1 VNKEQAVSSNRS
13 KEGYDSQRRF
23 ADKVVDETRN
33 MKSVTHTDFRGRP
46 VRSGADVPHGA
57 DDGLDLRTIIETR
70 NEQSASRVQNL
81 VLRKA
86 RKSQDG

>member
-1 VNKEQAVSSNRS
+1 MSSNRS

-23 ADKVVDETRN
+23 VDKVVDETRG

-46 VRSGADVPHGA
+46 VKSGADVPHGA
-57 DDGLDLRTIIETR
+57 DDGLDLRTIIETK

-81 VLRKA
+81 VLRKV
-86 RKSQDG
+86 RGSKNG

>member
-1 VNKEQAVSSNRS
+1 MSSNRS
-13 KEGYDSQRRF
+13 KDGYDGQRSF
-23 ADKVVDETRN
+23 TDKIVAETRG

-57 DDGLDLRTIIETR
+57 DEGKDLITIVETR

-81 VLRKA
+81 ILRKA
-86 RKSQDG
+86 RQSRNG